1 MAFREQ
7 VRVLQPL
14 RGVRIAGQQADLKT
28 VETEKRIKE
37 AYQKGFAE
45 ASDGINQ
52 QILEQRNEVNE
63 LRARLFRSLEE
74 NISTAVS
81 EVREALPVLTMQ
93 AVRRVLSKVEIK
105 QDTVTAII
113 EELLGEIGPDVGP
126 IELRLHSVDLKLVE
140 DLEPQLAKNHPGLRL
155 VADEKLSRG
164 DCQAVTRFGKVD
176 ARIENKL
183 GKIAASLGL
192 DA

>member
-7 VRVLQPL
+7 VRVVQPL
-14 RGVRIAGQQADLKT
+14 SGVRVVGLPVDPDVA
-28 VETEKRIKE
+28 ETEKRIKE
-37 AYQKGFAE
+37 AYKKGFAE

-74 NISTAVS
+74 SIATAVA

-105 QDTVTAII
+105 QETVSAII

-126 IELRLHSVDLKLVE
+126 IELRLHTVDLKLVE

-183 GKIAASLGL
+183 GKINTSLGL
-192 DA
+192 EA

>member
-1 MAFREQ
+1 VAFREQ

-14 RGVRIAGQQADLKT
+14 RGVRVVGLPVDPDVA
-28 VETEKRIKE
+28 ETEMRIKE
-37 AYQKGFAE
+37 AYKKGFAE

-74 NISTAVS
+74 SISTAVA

-93 AVRRVLSKVEIK
+93 AVRRVLSKVDIK
-105 QDTVTAII
+105 QETVAAVI
-113 EELLGEIGPDVGP
+113 EELLSEIGPDVGP
-126 IELRLHSVDLKLVE
+126 IELRLHTVDLKLVE

-164 DCQAVTRFGKVD
+164 DCQAVTLFGKVD

-192 DA
+192 EP